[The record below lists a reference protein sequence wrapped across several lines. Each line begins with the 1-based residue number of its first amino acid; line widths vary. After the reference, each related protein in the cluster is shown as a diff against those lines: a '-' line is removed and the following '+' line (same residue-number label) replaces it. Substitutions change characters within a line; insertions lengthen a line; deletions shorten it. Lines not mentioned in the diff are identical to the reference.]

1 MTSNQNL
8 NGWSSFKFRFQNL
21 SFIAESQTSIFQ
33 FSLTPYYSSSWD
45 GDHPALRVTLVVRP
59 CRPSGSAKIF
69 WNNAFLLIFI
79 DFFGQKI
86 EKIKI
91 FKNFN
96 FVIFSENFLQP
107 LFGFSNSKKSIDQL
121 FLPDEIYFE
130 PSSIRK
136 WIQIRIWTDEPS
148 FNFDFKTLAL
158 PLSRRLH
165 FFNFPWHRIT
175 LRVEMETIL
184 LYESLYQKRKLWS
197 GTCGSFKKQ
206 TGKHWSKNWKK
217 QTGNRWKV

>member
-1 MTSNQNL
+1 M
-8 NGWSSFKFRFQNL
+8 
-21 SFIAESQTSIFQ
+21 SQTSIFQ

-45 GDHPALRVTLVVRP
+45 GDHPALRVTLFVRP

-79 DFFGQKI
+79 DFFGEKI

-107 LFGFSNSKKSIDQL
+107 SSSFSTSKKSIDQL

-136 WIQIRIWTDEPS
+136 WIQIRIWTYEPS

-175 LRVEMETIL
+175 LRVGMETIL
-184 LYESLYQKRKLWS
+184 LYESP
-197 GTCGSFKKQ
+197 
-206 TGKHWSKNWKK
+206 
-217 QTGNRWKV
+217 